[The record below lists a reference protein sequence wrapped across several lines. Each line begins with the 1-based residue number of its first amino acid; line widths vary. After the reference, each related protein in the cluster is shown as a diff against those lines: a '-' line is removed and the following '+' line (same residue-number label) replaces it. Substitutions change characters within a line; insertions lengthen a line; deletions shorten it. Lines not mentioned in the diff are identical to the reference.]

1 MLRIQHIGPQSTIKT
16 AFHHPGKG
24 KNCLA
29 GLAMAVIFALLYL
42 VVSSPSHAA
51 RLKDIADI
59 QGVRPNQLV
68 GYGLVVGLNGSGDGT
83 QAQFTTQS
91 IVNMM
96 ERMGI
101 NVDPKQVKV
110 KNVAGVMV
118 TAVMPP
124 FAKVGQKLDVV
135 VSSMGDAKSL
145 QGGTLLLTPLK
156 GVDGRVYALAQ
167 GPVSI
172 GGFAAS
178 GAGASVQKNHPTA
191 GRIPNGATVE
201 REIPVNL
208 NNKSEIR
215 ISLFEPDFT
224 TVIRTVEAINDTL
237 GADLARALDAET
249 LSVQVPPEYQGNAIG
264 LLASIEG
271 IEIEPDTRA
280 KVVLD
285 ERTGTVVM
293 GDKVRISE
301 VAVAHGNLSIQIK
314 ESPQVSQPPPFS
326 PGQTVVVPQTEIKAT
341 EGGGRLV
348 VLKKSATIGDLV
360 RALNAVGVTPRDLI
374 AILHSVKAAG
384 ALQADLEVI

>member
-1 MLRIQHIGPQSTIKT
+1 MKIGHPARTSPPQGTKG
-16 AFHHPGKG
+16 APGG
-24 KNCLA
+24 KNFPGALA
-29 GLAMAVIFALLYL
+29 LAAFFALCAM
-42 VVSSPSHAA
+42 VTSSPALPA

-156 GVDGRVYALAQ
+156 GVDGEVYALAQ

-172 GGFAAS
+172 GGFAAA

-191 GRIPNGATVE
+191 GRIPGGATVE
-201 REIPVNL
+201 REIPL
-208 NNKSEIR
+208 DLKDKDEIR

-224 TVIRTVEAINDTL
+224 TVVRSVEAINDVL
-237 GADLARALDAET
+237 GADLAKPLDAET
-249 LSVQVPPEYQGNAIG
+249 LAVQVPPEYQGNAIG
-264 LLASIEG
+264 LLAAIEG
-271 IEIEPDTRA
+271 VEVEPDVRA

-293 GDKVRISE
+293 GDKVKISE

-314 ESPQVSQPPPFS
+314 ESPQVSQPQPFGR
-326 PGQTVVVPQTEIKAT
+326 GQTVVVPRTEVKAR
-341 EGGGRLV
+341 EGQGKLIM
-348 VLKKSATIGDLV
+348 LHKSATIGDLV

-374 AILHSVKAAG
+374 SILQSIKAAG